1 MQFWVQ
7 WLTSTVL
14 YCTSVMALH
23 IPVPSHHYK
32 TRSRRVSSH
41 RPREH
46 IQISDRCINIFLLR
60 GCETLLTS
68 FAAGG
73 DVYGQSLSFG
83 QCGEH
88 CLNGKSGWL
97 GSLGVT
103 NLKVTPPLLPSLA
116 PRCSVTA
123 VNTGDCWS
131 PPDTRHTVT
140 RGAVRPDVWLGCF
153 LPCIFFRAKKCEFTL
168 STELNIW
175 IICLDYGW
183 DFFYT
188 TTVKFIDLY
197 YGLVFC

>member
-103 NLKVTPPLLPSLA
+103 NLKVTPLS
-116 PRCSVTA
+116 S
-123 VNTGDCWS
+123 
-131 PPDTRHTVT
+131 
-140 RGAVRPDVWLGCF
+140 
-153 LPCIFFRAKKCEFTL
+153 LPCPQVQCNGCKYWRLLVTSRHQTQSQEEQWDQM
-168 STELNIW
+168 SD
-175 IICLDYGW
+175 LDA
-183 DFFYT
+183 FY
-188 TTVKFIDLY
+188 
-197 YGLVFC
+197 LV

>member
-131 PPDTRHTVT
+131 PPDTRHSHKRSSET
-140 RGAVRPDVWLGCF
+140 RCLTWM
-153 LPCIFFRAKKCEFTL
+153 L
-168 STELNIW
+168 STLCNFLEQLWCQVCI
-175 IICLDYGW
+175 
-183 DFFYT
+183 YT
-188 TTVKFIDLY
+188 INWTEYMDHMLGKWMIL
-197 YGLVFC
+197 LL